1 MVSDHYL
8 GETLGISILEKFVFL
23 DEFKWREGNTQT
35 DPPSLSREMSFWGM
49 IYEDMFIDY
58 LVSTNQKEDWK
69 SSVTG
74 TKACANEETGLG
86 ESQTLFNVQ

>member
-58 LVSTNQKEDWK
+58 LVSTN
-69 SSVTG
+69 
-74 TKACANEETGLG
+74 
-86 ESQTLFNVQ
+86 